1 MTMSTATS
9 TATAATATSSAMSM
23 SMGSASSCKISKDGI
38 VLTPA
43 TTTDT
48 ETNPGFLSRS
58 WHITS
63 NGMFAA
69 SCIGVAFLVVS
80 LELLRRLSREYDVF
94 ILRQFQRN
102 IAAASPDYKRPNCA
116 DSCRPGPQYATFRP
130 TPLQQLVR
138 SALHAATFGVA
149 YIVMLLAMYYNGYI
163 IISIFLG
170 AFLGKFLCDWTVHH
184 VPIAGVLD
192 DARGG
197 TVEEPTVCC
206 G

>member
-1 MTMSTATS
+1 MSDMAGMAMSTATS
-9 TATAATATSSAMSM
+9 TATAATATSTAMSM
-23 SMGSASSCKISKDGI
+23 SMGSASTCKISMLWNWNVKN
-38 VLTPA
+38 A
-43 TTTDT
+43 C
-48 ETNPGFLSRS
+48 FLSRS

-197 TVEEPTVCC
+197 AVEEPTVCC